1 MAVVTQVVG
10 REGLVV
16 LIGLA
21 QVQTLRLP
29 HVGPCIE
36 VVAAVGPVVV
46 VRSEPGTVA
55 VPTLEVASAVRV
67 PVAVSLSETT
77 GSVPG
82 AAALAETL
90 DDRAPW
96 TDLVGTGSDVAG
108 GAAVLAPADHG
119 LPGATLDPG
128 GAPGSTVGRV
138 MGGAV
143 GESPALVLE
152 GELAGLPA
160 EPVALG
166 GSAVVTSTRLVG
178 PDPGA

>member
-1 MAVVTQVVG
+1 MTVVTQVVG

-16 LIGLA
+16 LISLA
-21 QVQTLRLP
+21 QVKTLRLP
-29 HVGPCIE
+29 QVGPCIG

-46 VRSEPGTVA
+46 VGSEPGTVA
-55 VPTLEVASAVRV
+55 VPTLEAASAVRV

-77 GSVPG
+77 GLVPG

-90 DDRAPW
+90 DDRAPG
-96 TDLVGTGSDVAG
+96 TDLVGTGSNVTG
-108 GAAVLAPADHG
+108 GAAVLEPADHG
-119 LPGATLDPG
+119 LPVSALNSG
-128 GAPGSTVGRV
+128 GAPGGTVGRV

-166 GSAVVTSTRLVG
+166 GSAVVPSTRLVG